1 MQYVLGINCDEHSL
15 QDFYVHFLIDS
26 AQYVFK
32 LSTITAIFQM
42 GKTEAQEDEE
52 AHPRL
57 PSSEVGNKH
66 PDLALIDPLMPR

>member
-1 MQYVLGINCDEHSL
+1 M
-15 QDFYVHFLIDS
+15 
-26 AQYVFK
+26 
-32 LSTITAIFQM
+32 AIFQM

-52 AHPRL
+52 AYPRL